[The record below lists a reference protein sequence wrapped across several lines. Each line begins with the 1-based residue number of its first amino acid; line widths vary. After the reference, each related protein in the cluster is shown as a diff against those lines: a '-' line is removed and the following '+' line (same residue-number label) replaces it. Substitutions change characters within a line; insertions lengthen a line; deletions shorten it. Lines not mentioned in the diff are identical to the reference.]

1 MKKAVTCALCVLVFL
16 AFFWVVVLKI
26 MIRIGRSF
34 GYCAPCPASWSWIV
48 DNPVRRRYMKDLLD
62 NIDIREGEKVL
73 ELGPGPGV
81 FTVDAAKRAGSKG
94 SLTAVDIQ
102 PEMIAQV
109 NEKINKAGLCNVK
122 TYVASAYEIPLSDE
136 SMDRAYLVTVLTEIP
151 DQDRALDEVRRVL
164 KPGGVISITEEFL
177 DPDYPFAF
185 ETIRRLER
193 HGFRCE
199 RRSGNFWIYTINFR
213 KV

>member
-1 MKKAVTCALCVLVFL
+1 MKKIIFYGICVLAALV
-16 AFFWVVVLKI
+16 FFWAVVLKI
-26 MIRIGRSF
+26 MIRIGRLF

-48 DNPVRRRYMKDLLD
+48 DNPVRRRYMKNLLE
-62 NIDIREGEKVL
+62 NIGIREGENVL

-81 FTVDAAKRAGSKG
+81 FTIEAAKRAGSKG

-109 NEKINKAGLCNVK
+109 NEKINKTGTGNVK
-122 TYVASAYEIPLSDE
+122 TYVASAYEIPLLDKSI
-136 SMDRAYLVTVLTEIP
+136 DRAYLVTVLTEIP
-151 DQDRALDEVRRVL
+151 DQDRALAEVRRVL

-185 ETIRRLER
+185 ETIRRLDK
-193 HGFRCE
+193 HGFRYE
-199 RRSGNFWIYTINFR
+199 SRFGNFWIYTLNFR
-213 KV
+213 KL